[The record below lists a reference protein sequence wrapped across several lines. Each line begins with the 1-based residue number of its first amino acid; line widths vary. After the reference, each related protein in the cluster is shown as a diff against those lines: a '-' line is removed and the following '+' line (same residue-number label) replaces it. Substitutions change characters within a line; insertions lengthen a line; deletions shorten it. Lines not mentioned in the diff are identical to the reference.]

1 MTYLGTGPPTLT
13 DTKGSDPTGQTPPF
27 STAILPWQRSQKPGQ
42 GTHKARLDIVSLRN
56 PRHDRMIRRLVALL
70 QQLHKPA
77 DLAPAAP
84 DTVDQSFLGQ
94 MHGARCGYQQAI
106 NLQQT

>member
-42 GTHKARLDIVSLRN
+42 RTHKARLDIVRLRN
-56 PRHDRMIRRLVALL
+56 PRHNRMVRRLVALL
-70 QQLHKPA
+70 QQLHKPV
-77 DLAPAAP
+77 DLAAAAP
-84 DTVDQSFLGQ
+84 DDVGQLFLRQVHRAGS
-94 MHGARCGYQQAI
+94 
-106 NLQQT
+106 